1 MRNAICAALLS
12 AVSTLAA
19 IAPAA
24 SADSPW
30 TPVTD
35 PLGSDTANGPVT
47 DPAGSFCSF
56 NLGISVVANQQ
67 RQRTTALGPPAPAG
81 TTQTDF
87 RGKLVLTFTN
97 QDTGAAVTR
106 SVSGPYDEVDYP
118 DGSGGQTGGGSQWW
132 TIGSHSR
139 ANTGL
144 PGAFITTG
152 RIVMKFNSQHIIT
165 SLQANKVTDLCTLLG
180 GSSA

>member
-1 MRNAICAALLS
+1 M
-12 AVSTLAA
+12 
-19 IAPAA
+19 
-24 SADSPW
+24 
-30 TPVTD
+30 
-35 PLGSDTANGPVT
+35 
-47 DPAGSFCSF
+47 
-56 NLGISVVANQQ
+56 
-67 RQRTTALGPPAPAG
+67 
-81 TTQTDF
+81 
-87 RGKLVLTFTN
+87 
-97 QDTGAAVTR
+97 TR

>member
-97 QDTGAAVTR
+97 
-106 SVSGPYDEVDYP
+106 
-118 DGSGGQTGGGSQWW
+118 
-132 TIGSHSR
+132 
-139 ANTGL
+139 
-144 PGAFITTG
+144 
-152 RIVMKFNSQHIIT
+152 
-165 SLQANKVTDLCTLLG
+165 
-180 GSSA
+180 

>member
-1 MRNAICAALLS
+1 MKKSLCALLS
-12 AVSTLAA
+12 AVGALTA

-24 SADSPW
+24 TADSPW

-35 PLGSDTANGPVT
+35 PLGSGTTNGPVT

-56 NLGISVVANQQ
+56 DLGINVVANHQ
-67 RQRTTALGPPAPAG
+67 RQRTTALSSPAPAG
-81 TTQTDF
+81 TTRTDF

-106 SVSGPYDEVDYP
+106 NVSGPYDEVDYP
-118 DGSGGQTGGGSQWW
+118 DGSGNQTGGGNQWW
-132 TIGSHSR
+132 TIGPHSH

-152 RIVMKFNSQHIIT
+152 SIVMEFNSQHIIT
-165 SLQANKVTDLCTLLG
+165 SLQAANVTNLCTLLG